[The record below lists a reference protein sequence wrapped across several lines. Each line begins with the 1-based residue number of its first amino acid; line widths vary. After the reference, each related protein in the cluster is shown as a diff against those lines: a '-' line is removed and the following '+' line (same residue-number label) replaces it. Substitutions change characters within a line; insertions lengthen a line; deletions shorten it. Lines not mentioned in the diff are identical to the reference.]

1 MKRNYLFWLGI
12 LVFSLAFAGIAS
24 ASTLD
29 EIKAR
34 GKIIIGTDATYPPME
49 FYDESGEIVGFDIDL
64 GKAIAEELGVEA
76 VFIDT
81 AWDGIF
87 PALDAKKFDIIMSAT
102 SITEEELKSKAMSE
116 QYITSQAVQ

>member
-1 MKRNYLFWLGI
+1 MKLKLG
-12 LVFSLAFAGIAS
+12 
-24 ASTLD
+24 
-29 EIKAR
+29 ENHHR
-34 GKIIIGTDATYPPME
+34 HDATYPPME

-87 PALDAKKFDIIMSAT
+87 LLWTPKNLI
-102 SITEEELKSKAMSE
+102 L
-116 QYITSQAVQ
+116 